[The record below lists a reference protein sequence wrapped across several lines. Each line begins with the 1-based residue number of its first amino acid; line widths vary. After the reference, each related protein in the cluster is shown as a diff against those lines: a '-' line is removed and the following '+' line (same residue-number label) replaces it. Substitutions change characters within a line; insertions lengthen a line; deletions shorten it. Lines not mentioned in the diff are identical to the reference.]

1 MTARKYLKESIKL
14 GERELTVE
22 TGRVAKQAHGSVV
35 IQYGETILLVAAV
48 GADKPREGIDFFPLT
63 VEYREHNYAAG
74 RIPGNYF
81 RREGRPGEKEVLT
94 ARMIDRP
101 CRPLFTEGYKN
112 ETQVIASVISAD
124 DENDPD
130 VIAITGASCAL
141 YLSDI
146 PFPNPIAG
154 VRVGLIDGRYIINP
168 TYDEVRESRLNL
180 IVAGTEEA
188 ITMVE
193 AGAKGVSEEIMV
205 EALMLAH
212 KEINRLCRWQKE
224 LYKAL
229 GVEKRTV
236 EPPALNEEMLGEV
249 ERNYAEKMRQA
260 LDTSEQGKIASYAG
274 IDSLKKEVVESYP
287 EDQPEQRQMA
297 KKVFDHLKEKI
308 FRDDILNKRRRPDG
322 RRFSEIRGIDC
333 EVGWLPRVHGSA
345 LFTRGETQAIVTS
358 TLGTKQDEQFMDD
371 LESGEIKRRFLLHYN
386 FPHFSVGEVGRFG
399 STSRREIGH
408 GALAR
413 RALEPVLPT
422 VEEFPYSLRI
432 VSDIT
437 ESNGSSSMA
446 SVCGGSLSMMDA
458 GVPIKAAVAGVAM
471 GLVMEGNKY
480 AILSDIAGA
489 EDHYGDMDFKV
500 AGTADGITAL
510 QMDIKIAG
518 VNAQIMAEA
527 LEQARKGR
535 LHILE
540 RMNEALSESRE
551 DLSPHAP
558 RIITIKIN
566 PDRIRDVIG
575 PGGKIIR
582 AIVEETGA
590 KIDVEDD
597 GTIFIAT
604 ADGDAAQAAVAK
616 IRGLTAEAEI
626 GEEYL
631 GTVSRIVD
639 FGAFVEIFPGTDG
652 LLHISEIAE
661 HRVRDVRDELKE
673 GQQIMVKCI
682 GKEGNKIKLSRR
694 AVLRQEKQKAAGAGG
709 GDGDFEGG
717 GDVEVEDQGGGDSPG
732 GDDSG
737 GGNDRGENGRGGGG
751 GGRGEGGRRRR

>member
-1 MTARKYLKESIKL
+1 MPVKKYLKESIKL
-14 GERELTVE
+14 GGRDLTVE
-22 TGRVAKQAHGSVV
+22 TGRVAKQADGSVV
-35 IQYGETILLVAAV
+35 VRYGDTMLLVAAV
-48 GADKPREGIDFFPLT
+48 GAPSPREGVDFFPLT

-94 ARMIDRP
+94 CRLIDRP
-101 CRPLFTEGYKN
+101 CRPLFTEGYRN

-124 DENDPD
+124 QENDPD
-130 VIAITGASCAL
+130 VIAITGASLAL

-146 PFPNPIAG
+146 PFPTPIAG
-154 VRVGLIDGRYIINP
+154 VRVGLIEGRYIINP
-168 TYDEVRESRLNL
+168 TYDEVRESSLNL

-188 ITMVE
+188 IVMVE
-193 AGAKGVSEEIMV
+193 AGAKEVSEEIMV

-229 GVEKRTV
+229 GIEKRPVT
-236 EPPALNEEMLGEV
+236 PPALNEEMLGEI
-249 ERNYAEKMRQA
+249 ERNYTERMRAA
-260 LDTSEQGKIASYAG
+260 LDTEAQGKQASYAS
-274 IDSLKKEVVESYP
+274 IDALKKEVVEAHP
-287 EDQPEQRQMA
+287 EDAPEQRQMA
-297 KKVFDHLKEKI
+297 KKIFDHLKEKI

-322 RRFSEIRGIDC
+322 RRFSEIRPIEC
-333 EVGWLPRVHGSA
+333 EVGWLPRTHGSA
-345 LFTRGETQAIVTS
+345 LFTRGETQAMVTS

-371 LESGEIKRRFLLHYN
+371 LETGEIKRRFLLHYN
-386 FPHFSVGEVGRFG
+386 FPHYSVGEVGRFG

-422 VEEFPYSLRI
+422 EAEFPYSLRI

-446 SVCGGSLSMMDA
+446 SICGGSLSMMDA
-458 GVPIKAAVAGVAM
+458 GVPIKKSVAGVAM

-510 QMDIKIAG
+510 QMDIKIG
-518 VNAQIMAEA
+518 GINAQIMQEA

-535 LHILE
+535 MHILSVME
-540 RMNEALSESRE
+540 QALSTPRE
-551 DLSPHAP
+551 NLSAYAP

-566 PDRIRDVIG
+566 PDKIRDVIG
-575 PGGKIIR
+575 PGGKMIR
-582 AIVEETGA
+582 SIVEETGA

-597 GTIFIAT
+597 GTVFIAS
-604 ADGDAAQAAVAK
+604 ADEEAAQAAVAR

-626 GEEYL
+626 GATYV

-652 LLHISEIAE
+652 LLHISEIAN

-682 GKEGNKIKLSRR
+682 GKEGNKIKLSRK
-694 AVLRQEKQKAAGAGG
+694 AILRDEKGNGASDGNGG
-709 GDGDFEGG
+709 E
-717 GDVEVEDQGGGDSPG
+717 E
-732 GDDSG
+732 
-737 GGNDRGENGRGGGG
+737 
-751 GGRGEGGRRRR
+751 

>member
-1 MTARKYLKESIKL
+1 MSQRKYLKESIKL
-14 GERELTVE
+14 GEKELTVE
-22 TGRVAKQAHGSVV
+22 SGRLAKQADGSVV
-35 IQYGETILLVAAV
+35 IRYGDTMLLVAAV
-48 GADKPREGIDFFPLT
+48 GAPT
-63 VEYREHNYAAG
+63 V
-74 RIPGNYF
+74 
-81 RREGRPGEKEVLT
+81 REGRPNEKEVLT
-94 ARMIDRP
+94 SRLIDRP
-101 CRPLFTEGYKN
+101 CRPLFAEGYRN

-124 DENDPD
+124 PDNNPD

-146 PFPNPIAG
+146 PFLNPIAG
-154 VRVGLIDGRYIINP
+154 VRIGLIDGRYVINP

-180 IVAGTEEA
+180 VVAGTEEA
-188 ITMVE
+188 IVMVE
-193 AGAKGVSEEIMV
+193 AGAKEVSEEIMV

-229 GVEKRTV
+229 DIQKRPVET
-236 EPPALNEEMLGEV
+236 PTLNEEMLGEV
-249 ERNYAEKMRQA
+249 ERNYAERLRESLNTEA
-260 LDTSEQGKIASYAG
+260 LGKIASYAAV
-274 IDSLKKEVVESYP
+274 DALKKEVVESYP
-287 EDQPEQRQMA
+287 EDQPEQRQQA
-297 KKVFDHLKEKI
+297 KKIFDHLKEKI
-308 FRDDILNKRRRPDG
+308 FREDILGKRRRPDN
-322 RRFSEIRGIDC
+322 RKFSEIRPIDV

-358 TLGTKQDEQFMDD
+358 TLGTKEDEQFMDD

-386 FPHFSVGEVGRFG
+386 FPHYSVGEVGRFG

-422 VEEFPYSLRI
+422 EEEFPYSLRI

-446 SVCGGSLSMMDA
+446 TVCGGSLSMMDA
-458 GVPIKAAVAGVAM
+458 GVPIKSAVAGVAM
-471 GLVMEGNKY
+471 GLVMEGNRY

-500 AGTADGITAL
+500 AGTREGITAL

-518 VNAQIMAEA
+518 INAQIMAEA
-527 LEQARKGR
+527 LEQAKKGR
-535 LHILE
+535 MHILSVME
-540 RMNEALSESRE
+540 QAIDAPRE
-551 DLSPHAP
+551 ELSPYAP

-575 PGGKIIR
+575 PGGKMIR
-582 AIVEETGA
+582 SIVEETGA

-604 ADGDAAQAAVAK
+604 ADGEAAQAAVAR

-626 GEEYL
+626 GETYL

-673 GQQIMVKCI
+673 GQQILVKCI
-682 GKEGNKIKLSRR
+682 GKEGNKIKLSRK
-694 AVLRQEKQKAAGAGG
+694 AVLKDEKGKNGRPERAEAAGQ
-709 GDGDFEGG
+709 GDTD
-717 GDVEVEDQGGGDSPG
+717 
-732 GDDSG
+732 
-737 GGNDRGENGRGGGG
+737 
-751 GGRGEGGRRRR
+751 

>member
-1 MTARKYLKESIKL
+1 MRRRANQGAATYTRAVEPEGDENKMTAKKLLREKIKL
-14 GERELTVE
+14 GDRELSVE
-22 TGRVAKQAHGSVV
+22 TGRVAKQAHGSVIV
-35 IQYGETILLVAAV
+35 RYGDTMVLVAAI
-48 GADKPREGIDFFPLT
+48 GASSPREGIDFFPLT

-81 RREGRPGEKEVLT
+81 RREGRPGEKEILT

-101 CRPLFTEGYKN
+101 CRPLFTEGYRN

-130 VIAITGASCAL
+130 VLAITGASLAL

-154 VRVGLIDGRYIINP
+154 VRVGLVGGRYVINP

-180 IVAGTEEA
+180 VVAGTEEA
-188 ITMVE
+188 IVMVE
-193 AGAKGVSEEIMV
+193 AGAKEVSEEIMV

-229 GVEKRTV
+229 DVQKRPVEAPV
-236 EPPALNEEMLGEV
+236 LNEEMLGEV
-249 ERNYAEKMRQA
+249 ERNYSERMRQA
-260 LDTSEQGKIASYAG
+260 LNTEALGKIASYAAV
-274 IDSLKKEVVESYP
+274 DALKKEVVESYP
-287 EDQPEQRQMA
+287 EDQPEQRQQA
-297 KKVFDHLKEKI
+297 KKIFDHLKEKI
-308 FRDDILNKRRRPDG
+308 FREDILGNRRRPDN
-322 RRFSEIRGIDC
+322 RRFSEIRPIDI

-358 TLGTKQDEQFMDD
+358 TLGTKEDEQFMDD

-386 FPHFSVGEVGRFG
+386 FPHYSVGEVGRFG

-413 RALEPVLPT
+413 RALEPVLPSE
-422 VEEFPYSLRI
+422 EEFPYSLRI

-446 SVCGGSLSMMDA
+446 TVCGGSLSMMDA
-458 GVPIKAAVAGVAM
+458 GVPIKSAVAGVAM
-471 GLVMEGNKY
+471 GLVMEGNRY

-500 AGTADGITAL
+500 AGTREGITAL
-510 QMDIKIAG
+510 QMDIKIG
-518 VNAQIMAEA
+518 GINAQIMAEA
-527 LEQARKGR
+527 LEQAKKGR
-535 LHILE
+535 MHILGIME
-540 RMNEALSESRE
+540 QAIPAARE
-551 DLSPHAP
+551 ELSPYAP

-582 AIVEETGA
+582 SIVEETGA

-626 GEEYL
+626 GEQYL
-631 GTVSRIVD
+631 GTVTRIVD

-673 GQQIMVKCI
+673 GQQILVKCI
-682 GKEGNKIKLSRR
+682 GKEGNKIKLSRK
-694 AVLRQEKQKAAGAGG
+694 AVLKDEKGKNGRPERAEAAGQ
-709 GDGDFEGG
+709 GDKD
-717 GDVEVEDQGGGDSPG
+717 
-732 GDDSG
+732 
-737 GGNDRGENGRGGGG
+737 
-751 GGRGEGGRRRR
+751 